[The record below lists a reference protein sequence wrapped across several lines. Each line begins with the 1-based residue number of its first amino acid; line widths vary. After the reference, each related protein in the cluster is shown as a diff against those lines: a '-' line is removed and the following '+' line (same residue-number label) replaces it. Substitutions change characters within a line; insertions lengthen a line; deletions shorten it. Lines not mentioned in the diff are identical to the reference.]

1 VPGLNSVHLNGL
13 RAVEAVA
20 RRGSLQKA
28 ADELGV
34 SPSAVSQQVGRAE
47 KQIGRP
53 LFARARDGLVP
64 TEFGALFAARLSAAF
79 HELKQ
84 AVALADAAGNILVVS
99 VAPAFASRWL
109 VPRLSRLYARHEGFA
124 LRIDA
129 SSRLIDLNRSDVDLA
144 IRMGDG
150 HWPDVEA
157 ELLLPQ
163 EIFPVCAP
171 AIGKR
176 LMTIAD
182 LAQEYAIRD
191 ESSMFAWE
199 RWFESAGAA
208 PVALL
213 QGATFSDPLLCLEAA
228 IGGQGVMLAW
238 QLLVADCL
246 ADGRLVAPFGIS
258 ARSGLGYYLVT
269 AAERRPSA
277 NVRAFKR
284 WIAEEIGADGDGFWF
299 AGWGGRAGLIGIE
312 NEFREANSWG
322 LGRFRIRRPRLSK
335 TIAFEISCRLAKRN
349 HNAASRVKKMP
360 PCEQWLNNGTAID

>member
-1 VPGLNSVHLNGL
+1 MIGLNAVHLNGL

-20 RRGSLQKA
+20 RCGSLQKA

-34 SPSAVSQQVGRAE
+34 SPSAVSQQVGRTE

-53 LFARARDGLVP
+53 LFQRTRDGLVP
-64 TEFGALFAARLSAAF
+64 TEFGALFAARLSAGF

-84 AVALADAAGNILVVS
+84 AVALAEGGAANILVAS

-129 SSRLIDLNRSDVDLA
+129 SSRLIDFNRSDVDLA

-150 HWPDVEA
+150 HWPDVRA
-157 ELLLPQ
+157 ELLLSQ

-171 AIGKR
+171 AIGRR
-176 LMTIAD
+176 LKTVAD

-199 RWFESAGAA
+199 RWFESAHAA
-208 PVALL
+208 PIALL

-246 ADGRLVAPFGIS
+246 ADGRLVAPFGVS

-269 AAERRPSA
+269 AAGRRPSA
-277 NVRAFKR
+277 HVLAFKR
-284 WIAEEIGADGDGFWF
+284 WIAEEVARTVADLGA
-299 AGWGGRAGLIGIE
+299 
-312 NEFREANSWG
+312 
-322 LGRFRIRRPRLSK
+322 LGRP
-335 TIAFEISCRLAKRN
+335 
-349 HNAASRVKKMP
+349 
-360 PCEQWLNNGTAID
+360 